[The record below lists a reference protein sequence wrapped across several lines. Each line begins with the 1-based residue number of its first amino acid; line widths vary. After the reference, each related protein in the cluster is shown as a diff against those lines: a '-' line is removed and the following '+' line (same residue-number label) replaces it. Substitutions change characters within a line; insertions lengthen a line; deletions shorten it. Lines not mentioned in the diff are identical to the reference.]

1 MCVGGMSGRVRRGYA
16 SRALMGGAPRTSRT
30 SPFTPTQVVVMSGG
44 LVAEYA
50 SPHEL
55 LSRQSLFAQLVDE
68 MGPEAAAALRAEAA
82 QAHAARSK
90 AA

>member
-1 MCVGGMSGRVRRGYA
+1 
-16 SRALMGGAPRTSRT
+16 
-30 SPFTPTQVVVMSGG
+30 MSGG